1 MEQSSAIYQ
10 AESAEKARRRLAAF
24 ADTWRARIP
33 KAVAYLL
40 NLHKRASDQAAASQ
54 VNLDRIQCFF
64 IAITV
69 SSPLK
74 EETRSEES
82 SKAGKEK

>member
-1 MEQSSAIYQ
+1 MEQSSAIDQ

-33 KAVAYLL
+33 
-40 NLHKRASDQAAASQ
+40 NAAASQ

-69 SSPLK
+69 SSSLK